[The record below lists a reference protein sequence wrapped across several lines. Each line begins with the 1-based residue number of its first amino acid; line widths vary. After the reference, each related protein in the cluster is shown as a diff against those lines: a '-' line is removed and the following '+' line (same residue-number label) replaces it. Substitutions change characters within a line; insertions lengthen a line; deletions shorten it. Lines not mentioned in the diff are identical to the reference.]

1 MNDEMRQAALAAGIP
16 RATDAAQAGDDL
28 PRRKTEA
35 EVADH
40 LAELSWNDPETVF
53 MARCA
58 REVEYGGYLGDYVI
72 EGGERRTLA
81 RPDAQVTLVVAADV
95 SCGEALTR
103 LDHIRAYLA
112 ELPPGLVLARDDDAT
127 DRATDRL
134 ARLDTARGI
143 VLAEMAQETGS
154 S

>member
-1 MNDEMRQAALAAGIP
+1 MNHEMRHHALAAGLP
-16 RATDAAQAGDDL
+16 AAADATQAGDDL
-28 PRRKTEA
+28 PPRKIDA

-72 EGGERRTLA
+72 EAGERRTLA
-81 RPDAQVTLVVAADV
+81 RPDAQVTLVVAAGV
-95 SCGEALTR
+95 SCGEALIR

-112 ELPPGLVLARDDDAT
+112 ELPPGLVLARDDEDAT

-134 ARLDTARGI
+134 ARLETAREL
-143 VLAEMAQETGS
+143 VLAEQQTGPG
-154 S
+154 